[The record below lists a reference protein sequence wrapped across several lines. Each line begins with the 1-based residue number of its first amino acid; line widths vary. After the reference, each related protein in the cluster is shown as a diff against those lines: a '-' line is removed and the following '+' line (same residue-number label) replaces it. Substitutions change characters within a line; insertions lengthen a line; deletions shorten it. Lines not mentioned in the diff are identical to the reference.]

1 MFRSYTYL
9 DGEGKEF
16 HVRLEIDEDGKAFNR
31 MINRMANRARGSKRR
46 VATLGDGAIK
56 VSLKEAK

>member
-1 MFRSYTYL
+1 MFRSYTYT

-16 HVRLEIDEDGKAFNR
+16 HVRLEIDEDSKAFNR
-31 MINRMANRARGSKRR
+31 MINRMANRARGSQRK

-56 VSLKEAK
+56 VKLIPA